1 MTKYIGITIGPID
14 RIATYVKSS
23 HSIWASSYI
32 FSFLVKHIILH
43 LKETCKI
50 EDGNFITP
58 VITNDMFEPSPVG
71 RFSDQYVIQIEGEGE
86 EADNKANRIIEE
98 TNKATNTILDDIA
111 KDINEQIKKAN
122 INDIKEYLKRVIKVY
137 VIEKYLT
144 GEVSNVV
151 RDFQNSFAAMECFDT
166 YQQVESRNYL
176 AEYFQSKTEPKT
188 KLLVKDTNEDT
199 NNEKGQAKNRMFSS
213 ILECS
218 AQIEPED
225 LEKYENGNNDNNLKT
240 FQKYIAFVAADGD
253 NFGKTIAKLE
263 EKSKYFTDFSSKL
276 REAVASYGGQTIFQG
291 GDDILFFAPTHN
303 PDSELSKG
311 NKATDVSTDG
321 TSTHNPN
328 NSSKKDDS
336 EEKITDI
343 FSLIKYIDDLFEE
356 MVIKKLKEK
365 DENGKC
371 VWDGLKDKPSLSYGV
386 AIAYYK
392 HPMNEIRQRANDLL
406 YKCKNDYNRNTI
418 AWEVCKHSGQTFS
431 GVIDKKEEKPEEKGQ
446 SVFAQMLSLISKSIP
461 KPNLTKAG
469 EDIDNNFLH
478 SITHWIMSHKEI
490 IESVILKNPQKEKLL
505 ENYFNNNFNEDS
517 HKSKKE
523 FIEAIREFLLIG
535 NLKEPC
541 ANLHAILRYVELLI
555 NKSEHGK

>member
-14 RIATYVKSS
+14 RITTYVKSA

-32 FSFLVKHIILH
+32 FSYLAKHIILH

-58 VITNDMFEPSPVG
+58 VITKDMFEPSPVG
-71 RFSDQYVIQIEGEGE
+71 RFPDQYVISITE
-86 EADNKANRIIEE
+86 NANAVNIINE
-98 TNKATNTILDDIA
+98 TYEATNNLLEIIAQDIVNTLNI
-111 KDINEQIKKAN
+111 KTDINTVQ
-122 INDIKEYLKRVIKVY
+122 EYLKRVIKVY
-137 VIEKYLT
+137 AVEKDFDDT
-144 GEVSNVV
+144 SNKTKIVSE
-151 RDFQNSFAAMECFDT
+151 FQQMFAAMECFDT
-166 YQQVESRNYL
+166 YQQEERRNYL
-176 AEYFQSKTEPKT
+176 TEYFQSKTEPKT

-263 EKSKYFTDFSSKL
+263 EKSKYFTDFSSDL
-276 REAVASYGGQTIFQG
+276 RNAVYNYGGQTIFQG
-291 GDDILFFAPTHN
+291 GDDILFFAPIHN
-303 PDSELSKG
+303 PKSELS
-311 NKATDVSTDG
+311 NV
-321 TSTHNPN
+321 
-328 NSSKKDDS
+328 
-336 EEKITDI
+336 TDI
-343 FSLIKYIDDLFEE
+343 FSLINHIDKLFEE
-356 MVIKKLKEK
+356 IVIKKLKEK
-365 DENGKC
+365 DEKGDS
-371 VWDGLKDKPSLSYGV
+371 VWDGLIDKPSLSYGV

-392 HPMNEIRQRANDLL
+392 HPMNETRQRANDLL
-406 YKCKNDYNRNTI
+406 YKCKHDYNRNTI

-431 GVIDKKEEKPEEKGQ
+431 GVIDKKEEKPEEKEQ

-469 EDIDNNFLH
+469 EDIDDNFLH

-490 IESVILKNPQKEKLL
+490 IESVILKNPKKEKLL

-523 FIEAIREFLLIG
+523 FIEAIRKFLLIG

-555 NKSEHGK
+555 NKS

>member
-14 RIATYVKSS
+14 RIATYAKSIR
-23 HSIWASSYI
+23 SIWASSYI
-32 FSFLVKHIILH
+32 FSFLA
-43 LKETCKI
+43 KELLTKLGFSPSNDSDFNPSALTI
-50 EDGNFITP
+50 DKRFITP
-58 VITNDMFEPSPVG
+58 IISSDMWVESPIG
-71 RFSDQYVIQIEGEGE
+71 RFPDQYIFMVNDDFDIKKIGLCAKSILNDLANEIARDLSINNDDEIL
-86 EADNKANRIIEE
+86 NVKNYINRIIKVYAVE
-98 TNKATNTILDDIA
+98 KV
-111 KDINEQIKKAN
+111 
-122 INDIKEYLKRVIKVY
+122 INDKTYDDAKI
-137 VIEKYLT
+137 
-144 GEVSNVV
+144 VSE
-151 RDFQNSFAAMECFDT
+151 FQQMFAAMECFDT
-166 YQQVESRNYL
+166 YQQEENRNYL
-176 AEYFQSKTEPKT
+176 AEYFQT
-188 KLLVKDTNEDT
+188 KVELLANRTASTSVHNK
-199 NNEKGQAKNRMFSS
+199 RMFKT
-213 ILECS
+213 ILEVS
-218 AQIEPED
+218 GVINA
-225 LEKYENGNNDNNLKT
+225 LEANLVNKGSSNINLKSY
-240 FQKYIAFVAADGD
+240 QKYIAFVAADGD

-311 NKATDVSTDG
+311 NNATDVSTDG